1 MRFYIATKRRT
12 GVSRGWVVA
21 LVACIA
27 VATGALWPSSSAA
40 QADSPTTKPNEPKDP
55 AAIDPPNPPST
66 FDILRKV
73 MEKKRKATPAIPPS
87 RPRSDPEDPMPVT
100 DSQPTVSPRR
110 GEHPRYPEGSV
121 ISDRVGRIVKR
132 DDGWYFVFE
141 SDKKVLREP
150 PMRLL
155 PNRYLQTMELCS
167 ANGTRPVKFRIS
179 AEVTDYKDKNF
190 LLVRKVLIVHGTG
203 NLK

>member
-1 MRFYIATKRRT
+1 MRMFVSTSQHHALRRRWLIAGLA
-12 GVSRGWVVA
+12 GVA
-21 LVACIA
+21 IA
-27 VATGALWPSSSAA
+27 AGALRQSSSAA
-40 QADSPTTKPNEPKDP
+40 QADNASTKPKAVQDP

-66 FDILRKV
+66 FEILQKV

-87 RPRSDPEDPMPVT
+87 MPRTDPSEPMPLT
-100 DSQPTVSPRR
+100 ATQPSVNPRR
-110 GEHPRYPEGSV
+110 SEHPRYPDGSMIV
-121 ISDRVGRIVKR
+121 DRVGRIVKR

-155 PNRYLQTMELCS
+155 PNRYLQTMELYS

-190 LLVRKVLIVHGTG
+190 LLVRKVLKLHDTG